1 MNSGEIIL
9 FQTQSGK
16 TKIEIRLA
24 NESVWLTADE
34 RAPQF
39 QITSN
44 QIV

>member
-16 TKIEIRLA
+16 RKIEVRFA
-24 NESVWLTADE
+24 NESVWLTADQ

-39 QITSN
+39 QITSK